1 MPDKG
6 FPQLTDAQLDTETA
20 LAITPRD
27 AHFMQAALLVFWD
40 LLHGQDDR
48 AMETLVKTQVAMLMS
63 DAFSSPERVQRI
75 MIALSLIMDGEQVT
89 PETMARQIK
98 RAHSEGKNMVEEQ
111 KKREE
116 LENSLAA
123 STVLRPA
130 TNNRIN

>member
-1 MPDKG
+1 
-6 FPQLTDAQLDTETA
+6 
-20 LAITPRD
+20 
-27 AHFMQAALLVFWD
+27 
-40 LLHGQDDR
+40 
-48 AMETLVKTQVAMLMS
+48 METLVKTQVAMLMS

-89 PETMARQIK
+89 PEAMARQIK
-98 RAHSEGKNMVEEQ
+98 RAHSEGKDMVEEQ

-123 STVLRPA
+123 SAVLRPA